1 MAYPRAGKHYPG
13 SVGEFQA
20 WFRTDADCLDYL
32 EWLRWPD
39 GFVCPS
45 CGHQG
50 GWRLGDGRFMCP
62 ACSTRSSVTA
72 GTIFDRTRTPLTI
85 WYTACWLFATGK
97 DGISALSLKRVLEIS
112 SYQTAWAMLHRLRSV
127 LVRPGRDLLS
137 GTVQVD
143 ETYIGG
149 AEPGLAGGRA
159 RGKKVLTGIAVEVHE
174 PRGLGRCRMSPLA
187 DASAETLH
195 AFVMDHVEP
204 GSTIITDGWP
214 AYQGLAQLGYEH
226 DRRRQGAARAR
237 GDDPNKLLPA
247 VHRVVS
253 LAKRWLLGTHQGAAD
268 STHMSHYLNEF
279 VFRFNR
285 RRSRSRGMVFYRVL
299 ELAVAHEPMRFQ
311 DLIASRRPGSCP
323 PSRPN
328 GEGIPRAWNAQGQT
342 GRGGRRPN
350 TDGGRDALRLNG
362 YPHPRIISRCPST
375 VNTIKIASML
385 MNWPMMETCS
395 LDWGSTTLTMPKPI
409 WKPII

>member
-1 MAYPRAGKHYPG
+1 M
-13 SVGEFQA
+13 
-20 WFRTDADCLDYL
+20 
-32 EWLRWPD
+32 
-39 GFVCPS
+39 
-45 CGHQG
+45 
-50 GWRLGDGRFMCP
+50 
-62 ACSTRSSVTA
+62 
-72 GTIFDRTRTPLTI
+72 
-85 WYTACWLFATGK
+85 
-97 DGISALSLKRVLEIS
+97 
-112 SYQTAWAMLHRLRSV
+112 
-127 LVRPGRDLLS
+127 
-137 GTVQVD
+137 D

-226 DRRRQGAARAR
+226 DRRSQGAARAR

-299 ELAVAHEPMRFQ
+299 ELAVAHEP
-311 DLIASRRPGSCP
+311 GT
-323 PSRPN
+323 
-328 GEGIPRAWNAQGQT
+328 PRGKPAVAV
-342 GRGGRRPN
+342 GGR
-350 TDGGRDALRLNG
+350 T
-362 YPHPRIISRCPST
+362 
-375 VNTIKIASML
+375 L
-385 MNWPMMETCS
+385 MGVATHS
-395 LDWGSTTLTMPKPI
+395 G
-409 WKPII
+409 